1 MPGEWSQD
9 VGVSEEEGR
18 AEVNETW
25 FIADLHQDHP
35 GIIRH
40 CSATRPYLRPG
51 DLDQRG
57 RWASEVIKQ
66 ARCDEMN
73 AAQAAVWNATVG
85 NKDTIYIIGDAFWK
99 NHRKWINEL
108 NGKKIMLIGSHDDM
122 PLDALELFK
131 PDWEPLGLEQKQ
143 MDAVKTLVQFREV
156 HHSLVRRICGQWMHL
171 YHWPG
176 ATWQGK
182 PHGSWFITGHTHGR
196 YKKAQPGEIGG
207 GLILD
212 VGWDVFKR
220 PLNFSE
226 LKAEMDKKIA
236 LGANKYESKDEIDRD

>member
-1 MPGEWSQD
+1 MND
-9 VGVSEEEGR
+9 TFFV
-18 AEVNETW
+18 
-25 FIADLHQDHP
+25 ADLHQDHP

-40 CSATRPYLRPG
+40 CPATRPYLRPG

-57 RWASEVIKQ
+57 RWASEVVKQ

-73 AAQAAVWNATVG
+73 AAQVAVWNGIVG

-99 NHRKWINEL
+99 NHRRWINEM
-108 NGKKIMLIGSHDDM
+108 NGKKIMLIGSHDNM

-156 HHSLVRRICGQWMHL
+156 HWSLVRKICGQWMHL

-182 PHGSWFITGHTHGR
+182 PQGSMCLTGHCHGR
-196 YKKAQPGEIGG
+196 MQGTRPGEVGM

-212 VGWDVFKR
+212 VGWDVFHR
-220 PLNFSE
+220 PIRFE
-226 LKAEMDKKIA
+226 EVMAEMKIKKEKM
-236 LGANKYESKDEIDRD
+236 GDRYYGKEEEIT